1 MMHLFLDA
9 SAASSGSGPT
19 YVRNVLPHL
28 ARRDDLRT
36 TVLLSPE
43 LCREFQNMGN
53 ISVLE
58 FKPAGRNAALRF
70 WAAQHLVPGLIA
82 KSGADILISAGN
94 FALFRSPVPQILL
107 SGNALYTSEDFFRDL
122 RRRRHYGLWLD
133 TKIKAWFARK
143 SVRAADCTIA
153 PSRAFADELER
164 WTGVKVRAVHH
175 GFDRDLFF
183 RDESMTDSLAAS
195 LQRSGDEFRLLF
207 VSHYNYYRNF
217 ETLFRALAMLKKQGP
232 QCRFKLFLTCK
243 LEDRAN
249 PGSYRTERAAKL
261 VKHLGVEDEIVQLG
275 AVPYSQL
282 HHVYQACDV
291 YVTPAY
297 VETFAH
303 PLVEAMAS
311 GLPVVASDLKVHQE
325 VCGDAALYFP
335 AFSPEAMVKQIV
347 VIAGSK
353 ERSAVLSRQGSERV
367 QDFSWRNHVEVLVD
381 VARRLMQAGS
391 VRRLE

>member
-1 MMHLFLDA
+1 
-9 SAASSGSGPT
+9 
-19 YVRNVLPHL
+19 
-28 ARRDDLRT
+28 
-36 TVLLSPE
+36 
-43 LCREFQNMGN
+43 MGN

-122 RRRRHYGLWLD
+122 RGRRHYGLWLD

-347 VIAGSK
+347 MIAGSK

-367 QDFSWRNHVEVLVD
+367 QDFSWRNHVETLIGL
-381 VARRLMQAGS
+381 AAGMLKTDS
-391 VRRLE
+391 CSENLSG